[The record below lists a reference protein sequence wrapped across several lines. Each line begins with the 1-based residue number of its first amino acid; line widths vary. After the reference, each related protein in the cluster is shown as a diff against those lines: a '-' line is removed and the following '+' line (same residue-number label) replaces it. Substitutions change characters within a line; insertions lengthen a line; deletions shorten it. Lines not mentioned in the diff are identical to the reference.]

1 MAIKDEPL
9 LGIWIKKLE
18 KLGCKEIVI
27 NTHYLAEQVNEYIK
41 IRLNIKISIEY
52 EEILLGTVKFIVKC
66 NYFQNS
72 ECLMIHADNY
82 KT

>member
-41 IRLNIKISIEY
+41 KI
-52 EEILLGTVKFIVKC
+52 
-66 NYFQNS
+66 
-72 ECLMIHADNY
+72 
-82 KT
+82 